1 MKKDTEQNRLQY
13 FPITA
18 FSIVMGLS
26 GFTIALSKFYHL
38 RWFPEWPYL
47 AGLFG
52 TTAIFLG
59 FLAAYLLKGVLYPEE
74 VLADYR
80 HKTRMNFAPTISIS
94 FLLLSI
100 AYLGHWPLLSAPLW
114 LIGVVLQTIFVF
126 HIISV
131 WITHEFE
138 IHHFNPAWIIPVV
151 GNILVPVAGVEFAPF
166 PVSAFCFSAGFFF
179 WIILSTIIV
188 YRLIFHKTMP
198 QKLMPT
204 LFIFMAPPAIGFI
217 SAWVSVLLSHHFI
230 LTTAGFSFSQSL
242 VGNPN
247 PPRFR

>member
-1 MKKDTEQNRLQY
+1 
-13 FPITA
+13 
-18 FSIVMGLS
+18 MGLS

-80 HKTRMNFAPTISIS
+80 HKTRMNFAPTISTS

-138 IHHFNPAWIIPVV
+138 IHHFNPAWFIPVV

-166 PVSAFCFSAGFFF
+166 PVSAFYFSAGFFF